1 MINLLPPDSK
11 TAITYARWN
20 FMLLRYCILGLFVPL
35 GVVAIV
41 LFGQYYIGRSERALQ
56 ESADTGQAKVT
67 SLQSVQREAE
77 ALSTKITTINQL
89 FSKELNFGEILKKI
103 GAILPDGA
111 TLNGL
116 ELSQKTLNAP
126 ISITVN
132 TLSHQVSAQVV
143 ANLQDPQNNLFDRA
157 DIESA
162 TCTKT
167 STNGFPCQTVIRA
180 VFKKQSATPAAEVK
194 P

>member
-1 MINLLPPDSK
+1 MINVLPPDSK
-11 TAITYARWN
+11 KAIKYARWN
-20 FMLLRYCILGLFVPL
+20 FILLRYCFLALLVPI

-41 LFGQYYIGRSERALQ
+41 LFGQYYISRSELALQ
-56 ESADTGQAKVT
+56 ESVDTSQTKVA
-67 SLQSVQREAE
+67 SLQSVQKEAE
-77 ALSTKITTINQL
+77 ALSSKITTINQL
-89 FSKELNFGEILKKI
+89 FSKEMNFGDILKKI

-143 ANLQDPQNNLFDRA
+143 ANLQDPRNNLFDTA
-157 DIESA
+157 DIEST

-180 VFKKQSATPAAEVK
+180 VFKKQTTPAKGAAK
-194 P
+194 